1 MQETDSLLYKW
12 MDKMILFLILFPI
25 RKSEKSIMGESDDL
39 KEDAGCKATQSL
51 HM

>member
-1 MQETDSLLYKW
+1 MQKTDSLLYKW
-12 MDKMILFLILFPI
+12 MDKMILFLI